1 MSYATFTPHAASIT
15 SFKTADGKNLAVH
28 FENEANYD
36 RPENQF
42 LGIKKKKNQNI
53 IIVNNVETAT
63 NINN

>member
-36 RPENQF
+36 RPENLF
-42 LGIKKKKNQNI
+42 LGIEKKKKKPLLQTI
-53 IIVNNVETAT
+53 FKTAT
-63 NINN
+63 NPNI